1 MNNVFSGRDHL
12 RETRARSSKFT
23 HEKKSFQ
30 WEKTVLRTWRE
41 KMSEVFLTRK
51 KSFSG
56 FVQKTFQRLLFYF
69 IVHSQKSSRLIVSL
83 SWLVTTYR
91 WFIAVGHI
99 LSLAHRHWNSWD
111 TNQTVLTVKQQISQ
125 VGSDVATFLPFP
137 ESNAR
142 ETCESKYH
150 FVAIR
155 VLFRRNQLLTWQ
167 KKRIGFVFV
176 FGRSKNN
183 TTYWNNNIQSHFFW
197 GGKEYHCIAHNY
209 VLPLKIEFVTAE
221 RKKATI
227 SKSVL

>member
-1 MNNVFSGRDHL
+1 MFKSSINPCYRDHL

-30 WEKTVLRTWRE
+30 WEKMVLRTWRE

-99 LSLAHRHWNSWD
+99 LSLAHRHRNSWD
-111 TNQTVLTVKQQISQ
+111 TNQTVLTVKQQIIQ

-142 ETCESKYH
+142 ETFE
-150 FVAIR
+150 VNII
-155 VLFRRNQLLTWQ
+155 LL
-167 KKRIGFVFV
+167 
-176 FGRSKNN
+176 
-183 TTYWNNNIQSHFFW
+183 
-197 GGKEYHCIAHNY
+197 
-209 VLPLKIEFVTAE
+209 L
-221 RKKATI
+221 
-227 SKSVL
+227 

>member
-1 MNNVFSGRDHL
+1 MFKSSINPCYRDHL

-30 WEKTVLRTWRE
+30 WEKMVLRSWRE

-99 LSLAHRHWNSWD
+99 LSLAHRHRNSWD
-111 TNQTVLTVKQQISQ
+111 TNQTVLTVKQQIIQ

-142 ETCESKYH
+142 ETFE
-150 FVAIR
+150 VNII
-155 VLFRRNQLLTWQ
+155 LL
-167 KKRIGFVFV
+167 
-176 FGRSKNN
+176 
-183 TTYWNNNIQSHFFW
+183 
-197 GGKEYHCIAHNY
+197 
-209 VLPLKIEFVTAE
+209 L
-221 RKKATI
+221 
-227 SKSVL
+227 